1 MANRSPFLLGGLLI
15 IAFIIYS
22 SIFVVNEREQAL
34 VLRFGEI
41 KRQIKEPGLY
51 FKVPTNIVDTV
62 QVLEDR
68 LLRLDLED
76 ITLQVSGGKF
86 YVVDE

>member
-1 MANRSPFLLGGLLI
+1 MANRLPLLI
-15 IAFIIYS
+15 GGFLVIAFIIYS

-51 FKVPTNIVDTV
+51 FKVPTNIVD
-62 QVLEDR
+62 LS
-68 LLRLDLED
+68 L
-76 ITLQVSGGKF
+76 IHI
-86 YVVDE
+86 